1 MRLSTKVAYNT
12 IIQAAGKIISTILAL
27 FAIAVI
33 TRYLGQ
39 AGFGQFTIATTF
51 VSLFAI
57 IADLGL
63 TLVTVQMISR
73 PGIDKNKILNN
84 LFTLRLISAFILLGL
99 APLVVMFFPYEPI
112 VKLAVLLTIFS
123 FLFVALN
130 QILVGLFQRELRMDK
145 VSIAEITSR
154 IFLLIS
160 VIVVAKA
167 NYGLMGIVGANV
179 LAAAINFILHFI
191 FSRPY
196 VRMRLEFDF
205 TLWREIFRKS
215 WPLAITIALN
225 LIYLRADTLILS
237 LFKSEAE
244 VGLYGAAYKVIDV
257 LTAIPF
263 MFAGLVLP
271 ILTASWVEKNREYFK
286 KVLLKSFDLMAIL
299 AIPVAVGAQFTSR
312 EIMSVVAGADFAA
325 SGIILQIL
333 IVAVVFIFL
342 ACIFSHAIIALDK
355 QKKLIGAY
363 LFVSLTSLALY
374 FIFIPRYSYYGAAAV
389 TIYSELAIA
398 IFAIYYVWKY
408 SGILP
413 DWLVAI
419 KSLAASLAM
428 GAALYSLPRS
438 FYELKGGIF
447 LVLGVGAA
455 VYFIILYLLR
465 GLTKED
471 LRILSKQ

>member
-12 IIQAAGKIISTILAL
+12 IIQVAGKIISTILAL
-27 FAIAVI
+27 IAVAVI

-39 AGFGQFTIATTF
+39 TGFGQFTIATTF
-51 VSLFAI
+51 VSFFAI
-57 IADLGL
+57 IADFGL

-73 PGIDKNKILNN
+73 PGINKNKILNN
-84 LFTLRLISAFILLGL
+84 LFSLRLVSALFLLCL
-99 APLVVMFFPYEPI
+99 APLAVMFFPYEPI
-112 VKLAVLLTIFS
+112 VKLAVLLTIIS

-145 VSIAEITSR
+145 ISIAEIVSR
-154 IFLLIS
+154 VFLLVG
-160 VIVVAKA
+160 VIVVAKED
-167 NYGLMGIVGANV
+167 YGLIGVIGANV
-179 LAAAINFILHFI
+179 LAAMINFVLHFV

-196 VRMRLEFDF
+196 ARIRLEFDF

-237 LFKSEAE
+237 IFKSEAE

-271 ILTASWVEKNREYFK
+271 ILTISWTEKNKEYFK

-299 AIPVAVGAQFTSR
+299 AIPMAVGAQFTSR

-325 SGIILQIL
+325 SGTILQIL
-333 IVAVVFIFL
+333 IAAVVFIFL
-342 ACIFSHAIIALDK
+342 ACMFSHAIIAIDK

-374 FIFIPRYSYYGAAAV
+374 FILIPRYSYYGAAAV
-389 TIYSELAIA
+389 TIYSELTIA
-398 IFAIYYVWKY
+398 VFVVYYVWKY
-408 SGILP
+408 AGILP
-413 DWLVAI
+413 NWLVAI
-419 KSLAASLAM
+419 KSLAASMVM
-428 GAALYSLPRS
+428 GAVLYVLPPS
-438 FYELKGGIF
+438 FYEIRGGIF
-447 LVLGVGAA
+447 LVLGVGAI
-455 VYFIILYLLR
+455 VYFLFLYLLR

-471 LRILSKQ
+471 LRILSKK